1 MSVNQKENRVASNLY
16 VITEIARTLA
26 LNLELSE
33 LLQAVLDKITTV
45 LEPAEFGVILFWDPS
60 AHLFRPQAAAG
71 PALHDRDALLAI
83 SLIEGESI
91 TGRVFAEGKAHLLS
105 TAEEVAWQMSNL
117 HPAKHTAMNS
127 AYGLGRMPKCVVA
140 APLLKDKHNYGV
152 LVLETLCGPACFS
165 DDDLPLVQV
174 LADLI
179 ALEIYRVRLGAEAAA
194 AQQVQEEDRLRSEVM
209 AALSH
214 ELRTPL
220 ASIKG
225 YATALMLKE
234 VTWPEEKRQDFLRLI
249 DEETDNLER
258 MVSDIMDASLIDI
271 GQLDIEP
278 QPLRLPHLAEEAAQ
292 EMQHQTDKHHFV
304 VDFPP
309 GFPIIEAD
317 PRRIRQVFLNI
328 LDNSVKYSPEGGLIV
343 IRGEVRPTDVVVSF
357 ADQGVGISPEDLIPL
372 FDKYFRVKAPTGYH
386 VSGTGLGL
394 PVVRAIVETHG
405 GRVWAKSRKGEGT
418 TLFFSIPLKLDEDN
432 VGTVIR

>member
-1 MSVNQKENRVASNLY
+1 
-16 VITEIARTLA
+16 
-26 LNLELSE
+26 
-33 LLQAVLDKITTV
+33 V

-60 AHLFRPQAAAG
+60 ALLFRPQAASG
-71 PALHDRDALLAI
+71 SALHDRDAVLAI
-83 SLIEGESI
+83 NLAEGESI
-91 TGRVFAEGKAHLLS
+91 MGSVFAEGKARLLS
-105 TAEEVAWQMSNL
+105 TPEEVTREMSNL
-117 HPAKHTAMNS
+117 HPAKRTAMIKG
-127 AYGLGRMPKCVVA
+127 YGLDRSPKCLVA
-140 APLLKDKHNYGV
+140 VPLRKDEHH
-152 LVLETLCGPACFS
+152 GPACFS
-165 DDDLPLVQV
+165 DDDLPFIQA

-179 ALEIYRVRLGAEAAA
+179 ALEIDRARLDAEVAV

-234 VTWPEEKRQDFLRLI
+234 VNWPEEKRQEFLRLI
-249 DEETDNLER
+249 DEETNNLER

-271 GQLDIEP
+271 GQLNIEP
-278 QPLRLPHLAEEAAQ
+278 QPLRLPRLAEEVAQ
-292 EMQHQTDKHHFV
+292 EIQHHSSRHNLV
-304 VDFPP
+304 VDFPAS
-309 GFPIIEAD
+309 FPIVDAD

-328 LDNSVKYSPEGGLIV
+328 LDNAIKYSPEGGLTV
-343 IRGEVRPTDVVVSF
+343 IRGEVRPTDVVVSI

-394 PVVRAIVETHG
+394 PVARAIVETHG
-405 GRVWAKSRKGEGT
+405 GRIWAKSKVGEGT
-418 TLFFSIPLKLDEDN
+418 TLYFSIPLKLESKG
-432 VGTVIR
+432 VGTEVK